1 MKARSTEVSVLIEY
15 FSLYMSEGRRKIC
28 LSDCSFWPR
37 GSIRHSRSFHSSGDV
52 TRRISKF
59 GVLPLGDLA
68 PLSVAVVSLFF
79 VDCIVFA
86 PSPLV
91 YGLNTS
97 GFRSWTCFCQTI
109 LPASAGCHFCSSV
122 RLLQVRWWC
131 WALTKCASLGIFF
144 RPVRY

>member
-1 MKARSTEVSVLIEY
+1 MKADEKSVFLAALLDLGAV
-15 FSLYMSEGRRKIC
+15 F
-28 LSDCSFWPR
+28 DTVDH
-37 GSIRHSRSFHSSGDV
+37 SILLE
-52 TRRISKF
+52 TLWRRISKF

-122 RLLQVRWWC
+122 RLLQVR
-131 WALTKCASLGIFF
+131 
-144 RPVRY
+144 